1 MVVAEKGDV
10 VQQQLRFKRQA
21 APGPCALPRGRG
33 VRKAHVTVSDL
44 PPAVP
49 GRQDYALHWVGAA
62 IFGTK
67 NRETMEDVGTNL
79 SPLFSRRQRDPK
91 PDLGIVVLSLIR
103 LMALS
108 SPF

>member
-49 GRQDYALHWVGAA
+49 GRQDYALRKTRFGALTLVCRT
-62 IFGTK
+62 I
-67 NRETMEDVGTNL
+67 
-79 SPLFSRRQRDPK
+79 
-91 PDLGIVVLSLIR
+91 
-103 LMALS
+103 
-108 SPF
+108 